1 MSYKYRF
8 VQVCFIF
15 KNMTTFQFTVFA
27 KTLLEREKL
36 KGRLSFQGAY
46 KLRGRESHQQLI

>member
-1 MSYKYRF
+1 
-8 VQVCFIF
+8 
-15 KNMTTFQFTVFA
+15 MTTFQFTVFA

-36 KGRLSFQGAY
+36 KATLRFQGAY

>member
-1 MSYKYRF
+1 
-8 VQVCFIF
+8 
-15 KNMTTFQFTVFA
+15 MTTFQFNVFA

-36 KGRLSFQGAY
+36 KATLRFQGAY